1 MLNSSSKLSTKRKN
15 MIKKTGYK
23 VTITPKQTC
32 LPSKDKYNKSF
43 TDKQSV
49 EANNYFHTLADRYQ
63 CFSRTKPDEVSQQ
76 AEGVSYIV
84 VIRTMIE

>member
-1 MLNSSSKLSTKRKN
+1 MS
-15 MIKKTGYK
+15 KKTGYK

-76 AEGVSYIV
+76 AEGQNYIV
-84 VIRTMIE
+84 TIKTILCG